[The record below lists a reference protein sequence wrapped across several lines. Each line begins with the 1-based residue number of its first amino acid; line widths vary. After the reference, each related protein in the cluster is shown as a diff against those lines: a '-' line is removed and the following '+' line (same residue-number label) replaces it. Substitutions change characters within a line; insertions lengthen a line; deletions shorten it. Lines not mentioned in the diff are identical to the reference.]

1 MHDVVIV
8 GSGLAGTS
16 AAYALRGRDVL
27 VLDVGHRPP
36 GVPPLDANIY
46 EMRQKER
53 DLFPL
58 LIGERFE
65 GLHNLYQR
73 RISLKL
79 KAPFMSYI
87 VQDADRLSPLRSET
101 FEPVMSFAQ
110 GGLANAWGA
119 GVYRFNQR
127 DLEEFPFG
135 AEDLAPYYDQL
146 AAHMGVCGS
155 DDDLAPF
162 FGHEPVLLPPLRL
175 SRFAAGMQRAYE
187 KHKPAFQR
195 NGVFIG
201 RPRLAVLTEPHNH
214 REAYRYENLEFFKP
228 LNPAVYN
235 PVFTLDELIR
245 NRQVSLRR
253 GRLVTRYKELPSHV
267 EVVSTDLST
276 GATECIQ
283 ARSLFLAAGTL
294 NTAKL
299 VLRSNDDCETRL
311 PLLDNGMC
319 SIPLFRLDRI
329 GSALEVNDTSM
340 AQLNVVHQ
348 DPGNGE
354 ISQATLYG
362 TTGPLR
368 SDVLF
373 QFPLAISTS
382 LLWSRYVAPAM
393 GLLMLFYPGRKR
405 PGNYIKLDATGAL
418 EAEYAPEPASEVER
432 KLIRMFRKIGFL
444 SAPAMC
450 QRPPMGSSIHYAGT
464 LPMKHR
470 PGRYETFPN
479 GRLFESERIYVVDG
493 ACFPTLPAKNLS
505 FTIMANAMRVATS
518 YAARGCGRL
527 AP

>member
-1 MHDVVIV
+1 MHDAVIV
-8 GSGLAGTS
+8 GSGLAGTF

-36 GVPPLDANIY
+36 GIPPLDGNLY
-46 EMRQKER
+46 EMRQKES

-58 LIGERFE
+58 LIGEQFE
-65 GLHNLYQR
+65 GLHNLYR
-73 RISLKL
+73 RRTSLKL

-87 VQDADRLSPLRSET
+87 VQDAERLSPLISDT

-119 GVYRFNQR
+119 GVYRFSQQ
-127 DLEEFPFG
+127 DLAGFPFG

-146 AAHMGVCGS
+146 AAHIGVSGS
-155 DDDLAPF
+155 NDDLAPF
-162 FGHEPVLLPPLRL
+162 FGHEPALLPPLHL
-175 SRFAAGMQRAYE
+175 SQFAAEMLRAYE

-201 RPRLAVLTEPHNH
+201 RPRLAVLTEPHNN

-235 PVFTLDELIR
+235 PVFTLDELVR
-245 NRQVSLRR
+245 TRQVSLRR
-253 GRLVTRYKELPSHV
+253 GHLVTRYQEFPSHV
-267 EVVSTDLST
+267 ELVSTDLST
-276 GATECIQ
+276 GTTERIQ
-283 ARSLFLAAGTL
+283 TRSLFLAAGTL
-294 NTAKL
+294 NTTKL
-299 VLRSNDDCETRL
+299 VLRSHDDCETRL

-319 SIPLFRLDRI
+319 SIPLFRFGRI
-329 GSALEVNDTSM
+329 GSAQEVHDTSM
-340 AQLNVVHQ
+340 AQLNVVYR
-348 DPGNGE
+348 DPGSGE

-373 QFPLAISTS
+373 QFPFAISTS

-405 PGNYIKLDATGAL
+405 EGNYIKLNASGAL
-418 EAEYAPEPASEVER
+418 QAEYAPEPPSEVER
-432 KLIRMFRKIGFL
+432 KLIRLFRKIGFL

-464 LPMKHR
+464 LPMKHH
-470 PGRYETFPN
+470 PGRYETSPN
-479 GRLFESERIYVVDG
+479 GLLFESDRVYVVDG
-493 ACFPTLPAKNLS
+493 ASFPSLPAKNLG
-505 FTIMANAMRVATS
+505 FTIMANAMRIATS
-518 YAARGCGRL
+518 YAARVNG
-527 AP
+527 A